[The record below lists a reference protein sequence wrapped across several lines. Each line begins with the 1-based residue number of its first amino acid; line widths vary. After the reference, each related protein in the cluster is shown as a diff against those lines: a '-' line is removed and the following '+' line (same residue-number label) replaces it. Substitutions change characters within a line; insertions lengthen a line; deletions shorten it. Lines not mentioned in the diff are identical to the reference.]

1 MLQSK
6 QDQSVLRVK
15 PKLLKINEVLVSEEL
30 EAQQIAGDT
39 LKKNRRLMENELV
52 TVKRRNQRNYN
63 KRFRHRRLRFGDSV
77 LLWAPTGQNRPTSV
91 WRGPTK
97 LLEGLEMM
105 STGSRLV
112 LVRQRL
118 TMSTF

>member
-1 MLQSK
+1 VLQSK

-77 LLWAPTGQNRPTSV
+77 LLWAPTGRNVPTLV
-91 WRGPTK
+91 WRG
-97 LLEGLEMM
+97 L
-105 STGSRLV
+105 
-112 LVRQRL
+112 
-118 TMSTF
+118 